1 MYSLTDFFKQTSKS
15 NFYGA
20 NGESRTHMKI
30 TLQWLLRPSR
40 IPFRHIRINGCA
52 GGSRTHYNLQGYEP
66 CEPPLLDPRYKTGC
80 YKLLVLYPTELPTA
94 CGRQDWIRT
103 NDTKF
108 PKFKSKLLYASFLNF
123 NRNALRFRA
132 LPLSY
137 ISYLS
142 KIWLDSNQQPLL
154 NRQFVINYFA
164 VCIPY

>member
-1 MYSLTDFFKQTSKS
+1 M
-15 NFYGA
+15 
-20 NGESRTHMKI
+20 
-30 TLQWLLRPSR
+30 
-40 IPFRHIRINGCA
+40 CA
-52 GGSRTHYNLQGYEP
+52 TTAP
-66 CEPPLLDPRYKTGC
+66 
-80 YKLLVLYPTELPTA
+80 PTA

-108 PKFKSKLLYASFLNF
+108 PKFKNKLLYASFLIF

-154 NRQFVINYFA
+154 NRQFVINYCA
-164 VCIPY
+164 VCIPLLIFFSKYDFYIQDTCCALLNPNQLLYLIFLLYVSFDLLYSKLLLFVRFLYVLILYQFISFVNLFR

>member
-1 MYSLTDFFKQTSKS
+1 M
-15 NFYGA
+15 
-20 NGESRTHMKI
+20 
-30 TLQWLLRPSR
+30 
-40 IPFRHIRINGCA
+40 
-52 GGSRTHYNLQGYEP
+52 
-66 CEPPLLDPRYKTGC
+66 
-80 YKLLVLYPTELPTA
+80 LYQTELPTA

-164 VCIPY
+164 VCIPLLIFFKVRFLYTGYLLYIIEPKSIALFNIFAVCILYFIIL